1 MSYTFYCW
9 NPGPMCQDVY
19 ANKFQD
25 EHQYHDNN
33 MLQLSKTHGL
43 GLLQEHFSTSDCRWY
58 PSCFNTCE
66 VQIWC
71 FICYAEKLLQ
81 QTRKNSS
88 ICFNAFIWLDG
99 CIRNSGCIYSLCRKV
114 LSFSTVVQHK
124 LIDFVVTLGLRWLS
138 SHHVTK
144 LSISQYIDYET
155 GMMWM

>member
-1 MSYTFYCW
+1 MSMLINSRMNISTMTTTCCSCLKHMVLVCFKSTLALLTADGTPPALIPVKFRFGALFVMQRNYC
-9 NPGPMCQDVY
+9 
-19 ANKFQD
+19 NKP
-25 EHQYHDNN
+25 E
-33 MLQLSKTHGL
+33 
-43 GLLQEHFSTSDCRWY
+43 
-58 PSCFNTCE
+58 
-66 VQIWC
+66 
-71 FICYAEKLLQ
+71 
-81 QTRKNSS
+81 KNSS